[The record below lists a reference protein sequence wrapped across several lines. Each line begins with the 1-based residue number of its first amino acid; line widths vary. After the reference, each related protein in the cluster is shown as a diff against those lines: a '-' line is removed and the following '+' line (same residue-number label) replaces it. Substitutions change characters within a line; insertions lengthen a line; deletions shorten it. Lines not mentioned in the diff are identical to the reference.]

1 MKTESAS
8 TRYSFMENL
17 FSLDSIL
24 CSPSW
29 CRVGLAWT
37 STRARTTSTTSTELA
52 NHLAV
57 RILATK
63 SSTLPHGVLATLC
76 PLSYSR
82 SWSHGSYSSY
92 STFTWS
98 SPGATRGR
106 IYPPCVRV
114 YCVTVRCCYCCG
126 HPTLQLHPA
135 EFQRQMMGIKLG

>member
-1 MKTESAS
+1 
-8 TRYSFMENL
+8 MENL

-63 SSTLPHGVLATLC
+63 SSTLPRCPSNPVSSVLFLV
-76 PLSYSR
+76 LV
-82 SWSHGSYSSY
+82 
-92 STFTWS
+92 
-98 SPGATRGR
+98 TRQ
-106 IYPPCVRV
+106 
-114 YCVTVRCCYCCG
+114 
-126 HPTLQLHPA
+126 LQ
-135 EFQRQMMGIKLG
+135 